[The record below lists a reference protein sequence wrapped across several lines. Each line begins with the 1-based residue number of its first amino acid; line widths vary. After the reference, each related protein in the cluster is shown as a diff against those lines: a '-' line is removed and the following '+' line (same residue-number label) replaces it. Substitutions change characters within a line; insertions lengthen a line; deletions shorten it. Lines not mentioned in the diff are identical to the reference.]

1 MTVIGEGAIENVAP
15 QAAYAIIVA
24 GGAKVTI
31 KGNVTVGS
39 YYDAYYVRKGQL
51 FIEDGFHYAREY
63 SAPKIADAEGCHA
76 STVINC
82 YDDDW
87 GEVYLTGGTYVNMD
101 PSDVHEW
108 RKHHISF
115 VVDGY
120 KVVSE
125 DKGNGEVWYSVV
137 PE

>member
-1 MTVIGEGAIENVAP
+1 MLYGSFSEKTVSFDLLLKGFMEGNSFKLMNAAAISLAVKFLFV
-15 QAAYAIIVA
+15 IV
-24 GGAKVTI
+24 
-31 KGNVTVGS
+31 KGIYIMFVN
-39 YYDAYYVRKGQL
+39 
-51 FIEDGFHYAREY
+51 YAREY

-82 YDDDW
+82 FDDDW

-108 RKHHISF
+108 RKHHVSF

-125 DKGNGEVWYSVV
+125 DKGNGEVWYTVV
-137 PE
+137 AE